1 MMTLGERIKAA
12 RLKAGVTKSALAEAA
27 DVSPSAVT
35 QWENGDTKTLKSSSL
50 LSAARILK
58 VRYEWLADGKGPRE
72 AGELEPGPDIQGK
85 VPLISWV
92 QAGAW
97 SSVVDN
103 FQPGEAD
110 EWVETTVPIRQHTYA
125 LRVRGDSMTNPTG
138 EEPTFPDGTKIVVEP
153 DAIDTPDKLVGS
165 LVIVKRSADDEA
177 TFKQLVKDAGRFY
190 LKPIN
195 PRYPMLELRE
205 GDVLCGVV
213 REKVV
218 RYF

>member
-1 MMTLGERIKAA
+1 MMTLGERIKVA
-12 RLKAGVTKSALAEAA
+12 RLKAAVTKSELAAA
-27 DVSPSAVT
+27 AGVSPSAVT
-35 QWENGDTKTLKSSSL
+35 QWENGDTKTLKSASL
-50 LSAARILK
+50 LSAARILR
-58 VRYEWLADGKGPRE
+58 VNYEWLATGKGRRE
-72 AGELEPGPDIQGK
+72 VSDLEPGPDIKGK

-92 QAGAW
+92 QAGDWAAA
-97 SSVVDN
+97 VDN
-103 FQPGEAD
+103 FHPGMAD

-138 EEPTFPDGTKIVVEP
+138 EEPTFPDGTKIVIEP

-165 LVIVKRSADDEA
+165 LVIVKRGVDDEA

-195 PRYPMLELRE
+195 PRYPMLELRD
-205 GDVLCGVV
+205 GDVICGVV